1 MMCWFRSRG
10 SVSEIDWNTRKYYS
24 ACAVQDYAYCDGVG
38 GGVHEERTGGKMK
51 SVMMK
56 KIGTMDNGKFL
67 CAIAAEEWE
76 RLQRREGAR
85 KNAAQRTAS
94 VRTILADS

>member
-1 MMCWFRSRG
+1 
-10 SVSEIDWNTRKYYS
+10 
-24 ACAVQDYAYCDGVG
+24 
-38 GGVHEERTGGKMK
+38 MK
-51 SVMMK
+51 AVMMK

-94 VRTILADS
+94 ARTILADI

>member
-1 MMCWFRSRG
+1 
-10 SVSEIDWNTRKYYS
+10 
-24 ACAVQDYAYCDGVG
+24 
-38 GGVHEERTGGKMK
+38 MK

-76 RLQRREGAR
+76 RLKRREGAR

-94 VRTILADS
+94 VRTILADIERVYKLPAGCVRFVKPDGKSTYNRNVKINRILKDYQ